1 MSRLGEARAAKV
13 KRSASVPWGAMPAG
27 YCLRSEEHTSELQS
41 RSDLVCRLLL
51 EKKKKDS
58 QFLPTEED
66 ATPGLSHHA
75 TAPSASDHV
84 HSASAHYR
92 VRAAHEYRHHTIR
105 YVSRIRWLS

>member
-58 QFLPTEED
+58 EFLFSISERRGEPPCNLLPMHRIDLDLAYVEESLRPT
-66 ATPGLSHHA
+66 
-75 TAPSASDHV
+75 
-84 HSASAHYR
+84 YR
-92 VRAAHEYRHHTIR
+92 LHRSTYRLITVRTTI
-105 YVSRIRWLS
+105 S